1 MTDHL
6 EPDRATREEWN
17 RLVAGYLDDWLDGAT
32 EMDAH
37 AGDLDQATLERLRRP
52 PQEGGRDPEDVLA
65 DLDTAGQA
73 GILHPSGGHL
83 SYIPNAGLYSA
94 ALGEFLAAGLN
105 RYTGIAGA
113 APGFSAIEH
122 GVVDWMTSL
131 FDLGPSASGL
141 LLSGGSMANFTGVVT
156 ARTTVLGDDFG
167 KGKIY
172 LTGHTHHSV
181 SKSARLAG
189 IRSDH
194 IVKVPVDENRRLD
207 TVALREMIAAD
218 RAAGDRPFL
227 IVASAG
233 TTDTGS
239 VDDLHAVADVAA
251 EEEVWLHVDG
261 AYGGFFILTDR
272 GKKRLDGIHR
282 ADSIAVDPHKGL
294 SLPFGVGT
302 LLVKEESALV
312 DAHLGRG
319 AYLRDEDQYMG
330 IRDIASLGPELS
342 RPFRGL
348 SVWLPLQLHGVAPF
362 RDALDRSLD
371 LAEHAYQRLAGMP
384 GIEKVWYPDLSIV
397 AFRFEDDEIGRKA
410 MERVNS
416 GRRVHLSP
424 TMIEDRFVLRIAV
437 LNRRTTREHVDH
449 AIDLI
454 AETLG

>member
-17 RLVAGYLDDWLDGAT
+17 RLVAGCLDDWLDGAT

-105 RYTGIAGA
+105 RYTGIVGA

-207 TVALREMIAAD
+207 TVALREMIGPKEPD
-218 RAAGDRPFL
+218 PVVVQRLSCVGC
-227 IVASAG
+227 
-233 TTDTGS
+233 
-239 VDDLHAVADVAA
+239 AV
-251 EEEVWLHVDG
+251 
-261 AYGGFFILTDR
+261 I
-272 GKKRLDGIHR
+272 
-282 ADSIAVDPHKGL
+282 
-294 SLPFGVGT
+294 
-302 LLVKEESALV
+302 V
-312 DAHLGRG
+312 DADTFAHHDDYLLGR
-319 AYLRDEDQYMG
+319 R
-330 IRDIASLGPELS
+330 
-342 RPFRGL
+342 
-348 SVWLPLQLHGVAPF
+348 
-362 RDALDRSLD
+362 
-371 LAEHAYQRLAGMP
+371 
-384 GIEKVWYPDLSIV
+384 
-397 AFRFEDDEIGRKA
+397 
-410 MERVNS
+410 
-416 GRRVHLSP
+416 
-424 TMIEDRFVLRIAV
+424 
-437 LNRRTTREHVDH
+437 
-449 AIDLI
+449 
-454 AETLG
+454 